1 MSSPPSTGASS
12 AAPDAQPA
20 AAPGDGFSFAS
31 IFSPE
36 VIADPYPMY
45 RQLREVSPVLELPD
59 ANLVVLSR
67 YADVQ
72 ALLRDKRLGHELFT
86 ELTPEEREAHLQN
99 PAVANLARTMLLKN
113 PPDHTRLRA
122 LVVRAFDARRVTAM
136 RERIRAIAHE
146 LIDGFVERGEGDLR
160 ALFNHPLPVIVIC
173 DMLGIPEA
181 DRAEFLQGTRI
192 SGRLIDPSPMTAAE
206 LADANASTRESQAYF
221 AALCDERRHNPEDDL
236 ITALVQSETE
246 HGKLSREELTSNIAL
261 LFAAGH
267 ETTVNLLGNA
277 LLALYRNR
285 DQLDALRADPSL
297 MPGAVEEFLRYDSSV
312 QLTGRNA
319 LEDAEIAG
327 VALPEGRAVI
337 ALLGAANRDPAVFDR
352 PEELDV
358 TRPGVKPLSFGG
370 GIHHCLGAQLAR
382 LEAAEALTAL
392 FERLPDLELT
402 EVEHP
407 DWKPTITLRGVTRLP
422 ARW

>member
-1 MSSPPSTGASS
+1 MSTASS
-12 AAPDAQPA
+12 QPA
-20 AAPGDGFSFAS
+20 NGAFSLES

-36 VIADPYPMY
+36 IIADPYPMY
-45 RQLREVSPVLELPD
+45 RALRESNPVLELPD
-59 ANLVVLSR
+59 ANMVVLTR

-72 ALLRDKRLGHELFT
+72 TVLRDRRLGHLPFSG
-86 ELTPEEREAHLQN
+86 LSDEEREAHLRN

-113 PPDHTRLRA
+113 PPDHTRLRG
-122 LVVRAFDARRVTAM
+122 LVVKAFDARRVGAM
-136 RERIRAIAHE
+136 RDRIRAIAHE
-146 LIDGFVERGEGDLR
+146 LIDGFVERGGGDLR

-181 DRAEFLQGTRI
+181 DRQQFVKGTRI
-192 SGRLIDPSPMTAAE
+192 SGRLIDPSPMTAQE
-206 LADANASTRESQAYF
+206 LEDANRSTSESQAYF
-221 AALCDERRHNPEDDL
+221 ADLCDQRRRRPQDDL

-246 HGKLSREELTSNIAL
+246 HGKLSRDDLTSNIAL

-285 DQLDALRADPSL
+285 DQLDALRADPAL

-312 QLTGRNA
+312 QLSARNA

-327 VALPEGRAVI
+327 VALPHGRSVI
-337 ALLGAANRDPAVFDR
+337 TILAAANRDPAVFER
-352 PEELDV
+352 PDELDV
-358 TRPGVKPLSFGG
+358 RRANVKPLSFGG

-382 LEAAEALTAL
+382 LEAAEALAAL
-392 FERLPDLELT
+392 FARLPNLELT
-402 EVEHP
+402 ELDAPE
-407 DWKPTITLRGVTRLP
+407 WKPTITLRGVVRLP
-422 ARW
+422 ATW